1 VEVFNSA
8 SILFSR
14 GGYAGIDEARWGLNS
29 GKGLGDGW
37 LVTIEE
43 GEGWAIPPEISFV
56 NVWGTFS
63 PPRSLVAAFKSMIER
78 QGELGK

>member
-1 VEVFNSA
+1 MNQPKIMARLPQQRQWQHSFVKVFNSA

-43 GEGWAIPPEISFV
+43 GECWAIPPEISFV
-56 NVWGTFS
+56 N
-63 PPRSLVAAFKSMIER
+63 A
-78 QGELGK
+78 